1 MTSGEEFAPAPCDEV
16 GEAEQA
22 PAANAARHTGTAQV
36 DRLTVDLMVRIAFFL
51 ESFSGPAHRRW

>member
-1 MTSGEEFAPAPCDEV
+1 MTSGEEFPPAPGDEA

-22 PAANAARHTGTAQV
+22 PAANAARHTGTAQA

-51 ESFSGPAHRRW
+51 ESFSGLTHHHR